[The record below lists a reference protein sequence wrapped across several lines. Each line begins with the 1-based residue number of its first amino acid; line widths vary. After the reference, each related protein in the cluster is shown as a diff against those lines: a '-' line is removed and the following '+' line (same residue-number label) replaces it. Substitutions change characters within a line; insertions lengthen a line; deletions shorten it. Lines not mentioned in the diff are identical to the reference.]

1 MRGMLNAMRQQ
12 AQAAL
17 GDVALP
23 STGIVRSYDPAK
35 YAVRLEL
42 QPQGNMTGWIPLLT
56 PWVGNGWGMFCPPT
70 IGDLVEVTFL
80 NGDINSGV
88 AGLRAFNDQDLPLPV
103 VSGEFWL
110 VHAAGAFIKL
120 SNDGKMLVNSQV
132 EIDATAPTVQIT
144 AAGAISIVAATASVT
159 ATTSASVTAPSITLG
174 AAAQSLKSFIT
185 DAFISLFNG
194 HTHNDPHGGVSG
206 APNQQMTAAHATTT
220 VKGG

>member
-1 MRGMLNAMRQQ
+1 MLNAMRQQ

-23 STGIVRSYDPAK
+23 STGIVRSYDPVK

-103 VSGEFWL
+103 PSGEFWL
-110 VHAAGAFIKL
+110 VHAAGALLKL
-120 SNDGKMLVNSQV
+120 NNDGKVLINSQI

-144 AAGAISIVAATASVT
+144 AAGAVNIVAATASVT

-174 AAAQSLKSFIT
+174 AAAQTLKSFIT

-206 APNQQMTAAHATTT
+206 APNQPMTAAHATTT

>member
-12 AQAAL
+12 AHAAL

-23 STGIVRSYDPAK
+23 STGIVRSYDPTK

-70 IGDLVEVTFL
+70 IGDLLEVTFL

-103 VSGEFWL
+103 PSGEFWL
-110 VHAAGAFIKL
+110 VHAAGAFLKV
-120 SNDGKMLVNSQV
+120 SNDGRC
-132 EIDATAPTVQIT
+132 
-144 AAGAISIVAATASVT
+144 
-159 ATTSASVTAPSITLG
+159 
-174 AAAQSLKSFIT
+174 
-185 DAFISLFNG
+185 
-194 HTHNDPHGGVSG
+194 
-206 APNQQMTAAHATTT
+206 
-220 VKGG
+220 